1 LNVLSLIDIS
11 VWKNKR
17 LKSLIEIINS
27 YVEEKYNMN
36 TLLLSPNPLMSIAL
50 ACELLNKIADARR
63 KFDRECYQIQWNL
76 LKLGQL
82 YSKKIE
88 DEQYYEKIIMSKD
101 FNDRNLVK
109 IIT

>member
-1 LNVLSLIDIS
+1 MDD
-11 VWKNKR
+11 
-17 LKSLIEIINS
+17 
-27 YVEEKYNMN
+27 KYSQN

-63 KFDRECYQIQWNL
+63 KFDRECFQIQQNL
-76 LKLGQL
+76 LKLGQI

-88 DEQYYEKIIMSKD
+88 DEQYYESIIMSKD
-101 FNDRNLVK
+101 FNDRNLIK